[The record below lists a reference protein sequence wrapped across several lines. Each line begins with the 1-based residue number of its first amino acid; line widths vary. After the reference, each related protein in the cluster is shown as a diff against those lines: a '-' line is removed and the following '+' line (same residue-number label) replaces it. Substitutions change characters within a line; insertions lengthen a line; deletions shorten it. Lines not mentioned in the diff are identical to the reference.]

1 MRLAIISDI
10 HSNLEALSAT
20 LRLIESESVDH
31 IVCLGDIVGYGAD
44 PDPCVELVR
53 GRCDVVVQGNHDA
66 AVVRTEIADSFTAN
80 ARSAVFWTH
89 RHISPENLSYLA
101 RLPLQRTLSDILFV
115 HASPCEPDQWHYIV
129 DAEDAQTAFRCFT
142 ETLCFVGHSHFP
154 GIYDQRGRIAA
165 LHRNGR
171 MLVNVGSVGQP
182 RDRDPRL
189 SFGVL
194 DTEDWSYRNV
204 RAPYDIETAA
214 QKILSAE
221 LPRSLANR
229 LFVGT

>member
-10 HSNLEALSAT
+10 HSNLEALSAAV
-20 LRLIESESVDH
+20 RLIESESVDH

-53 GRCDVVVQGNHDA
+53 SRCDVVVQGNHDA
-66 AVVRTEIADSFTAN
+66 AVARPAIADSFTAN
-80 ARSAVFWTH
+80 ARAAVHWT
-89 RHISPENLSYLA
+89 RSHITPEHLSYLQH
-101 RLPLQRTLSDILFV
+101 LPLQRTLTDILFV
-115 HASPCEPDQWHYIV
+115 HASPCAPEQWHYIV
-129 DAEDAQTAFRCFT
+129 DEEDARGAFGCFT
-142 ETLCFVGHSHFP
+142 ENLCFVGHSHFP
-154 GIYDQRGRIAA
+154 GVYDQRGRITA

-171 MLVNVGSVGQP
+171 ILVNVGSVGQP

-194 DTEDWSYRNV
+194 DTEDWTYRNV

-214 QKILSAE
+214 RKIMNAE
-221 LPRSLANR
+221 LPRALANR